1 MPGYKLTHKAV
12 EDLTG
17 IWNYTVEK
25 WSEKQADKYYR
36 LLIDNFDELSRN
48 PGFGKSYSDIIEN
61 ILGFRVGRHIIFYRV
76 IQSNKIEILRILHE
90 KMDLKNRIK
99 EK

>member
-1 MPGYKLTHKAV
+1 MPDYKLTHKAV

-48 PGFGKSYSDIIEN
+48 PGLGRSY
-61 ILGFRVGRHIIFYRV
+61 
-76 IQSNKIEILRILHE
+76 
-90 KMDLKNRIK
+90 
-99 EK
+99 